1 VSELPEVTLV
11 PDGAVSGNPGPGG
24 WAVILQSNGHE
35 RELHGS
41 EPSTTNNRME
51 LTALLEGLRAL
62 KKPCRVRVLCDSA
75 YVVRAH
81 TDGWLQRWQRNGWR
95 KADKKPVE
103 NRDLWE
109 ALLVAEEP
117 HELHF
122 ELVKGHAGHELNERA
137 DALAV
142 QARLDL
148 VAQGV

>member
-1 VSELPEVTLV
+1 
-11 PDGAVSGNPGPGG
+11 
-24 WAVILQSNGHE
+24 
-35 RELHGS
+35 
-41 EPSTTNNRME
+41 ME

-62 KKPCRVRVLCDSA
+62 RKPCRVRVLSDSA

-81 TDGWLQRWQRNGWR
+81 TEGWLLRWQRNGWR

-142 QARLDL
+142 KARLDL

>member
-1 VSELPEVTLV
+1 VTTLPEVTLV

-24 WAVILQSNGHE
+24 WGTILQCNGQE
-35 RELHGS
+35 RELSGS
-41 EPSTTNNRME
+41 EASTTNNRME
-51 LTALLEGLRAL
+51 LTAVLEGLRAL
-62 KKPCRVRVLCDSA
+62 KKPCRVLVLCDSA

-81 TDGWLQRWQRNGWR
+81 TEGWLQRWRQNGWR

-117 HELHF
+117 HEVRF
-122 ELVKGHAGHELNERA
+122 QLVKGHAGHELNERA